1 MWKQKII
8 NRGYSI
14 DFMDDSRDYEDYD
27 SFVKSVTTELN
38 QLELSNC
45 SSIQVSYISNK
56 NDQLAVITYKE
67 LNN

>member
-8 NRGYSI
+8 NRAYRI
-14 DFMDDSRDYEDYD
+14 DTMDDSRDYEDYN
-27 SFVKSVTTELN
+27 SFVKNVTIELN

-45 SSIQVSYISNK
+45 SSIQVNYISNK

-67 LNN
+67 PNN